1 MRCAT
6 SIYYRCTSALWTS
19 SCQLHHAQRTFLWLL
34 VHASLSFHV
43 DLFKQLGLGL
53 SVLKPPVYV
62 KPLLKF
68 GLCQIYLDFA
78 SSYRPRESF
87 VVFFLMSS
95 GAQGSSGSAGPS
107 TENAGRES
115 SSPNPASQIED
126 FAHQH
131 APLDTS
137 GSAPKKKKHRAGKKR
152 RNRRQSFAAPSDQTD
167 DTDLQDQ
174 RPTLHT
180 VPEGSQAQS
189 TFYRLGARAGRSN
202 TSLESEALLD
212 HR

>member
-1 MRCAT
+1 VFT
-6 SIYYRCTSALWTS
+6 PFHID
-19 SCQLHHAQRTFLWLL
+19 
-34 VHASLSFHV
+34 LS
-43 DLFKQLGLGL
+43 KELGLGL
-53 SVLKPPVYV
+53 SVLKPPLHV
-62 KPLLKF
+62 KPSLKF
-68 GLCQIYLDFA
+68 HLRQIYLDLA
-78 SSYRPRESF
+78 SYYRASKIF
-87 VVFFLMSS
+87 VVSFLMSS

-107 TENAGRES
+107 TENAARETS
-115 SSPNPASQIED
+115 SSNPLSQIED

-131 APLDTS
+131 APIDTS

-174 RPTLHT
+174 RPALRT

-189 TFYRLGARAGRSN
+189 TFYGLGGRAGRSN